1 MKKNL
6 RMSGLLQSGIIFS
19 AASFLTGLGNLAF
32 QGVMGRH
39 LNGVGQY
46 GSANSA
52 LGGLMTVLGLLPAMA
67 TFAVVHYIAHFNASG
82 DHARLQ
88 GLLAGCRKFLLR
100 FTIAGSLLVVVAVK
114 PLSDYFHFSQ
124 SLMLVTLGCALFGL
138 WGSFATALCQG
149 LSWFKRLALIGFL
162 GMVLRILF
170 GWLVTLKWPSAE
182 TAVLATGF
190 ALLANLILLFWRKGL
205 SLHS

>member
-6 RMSGLLQSGIIFS
+6 RMSGLLQSGVIFS

-52 LGGLMTVLGLLPAMA
+52 LGGLMTALGLLPTMA
-67 TFAVVHYIAHFNASG
+67 TFAVTHYIAHFNASG

-88 GLLAGCRKFLLR
+88 GLLLGCRKFLFHL
-100 FTIAGSLLVVVAVK
+100 TIAGSAVAIILVK
-114 PLSDYFHFSQ
+114 PLSIFFHYDE
-124 SLMLVTLGCALFGL
+124 SLMLVTLGCTLFGL
-138 WGSFATALCQG
+138 WAAFATALCQG
-149 LSWFKRLALIGFL
+149 LAWFKRLALISFL
-162 GMVLRILF
+162 AMAMR
-170 GWLVTLKWPSAE
+170 
-182 TAVLATGF
+182 
-190 ALLANLILLFWRKGL
+190 
-205 SLHS
+205 